1 MKKNIYNTGLNSANI
16 TNLQLAQ
23 LIKKQI
29 KDLKL
34 TIIEGIKDPDQR
46 NYLSAMINLLKKD
59 LKQKETSMKE
69 SRS

>member
-1 MKKNIYNTGLNSANI
+1 MKKNIYNAGLNSANI
-16 TNLQLAQ
+16 TNLQFAQ

-46 NYLSAMINLLKKD
+46 NYLSAMINL
-59 LKQKETSMKE
+59 
-69 SRS
+69 